1 MTDSQTPVV
10 VPPVWDDIPADL
22 ATRQQWLLWKFE
34 PKEGQV
40 KPGKIPYYV
49 QGGRRTG
56 GQGDDR
62 DRMRLATLP
71 VVRRAYERGG
81 WTGIGF
87 AFLPGDGLI
96 GIDIDGAI
104 DPATGAVTDRCA
116 AIIKAC
122 DSFTEY
128 SPSGKG
134 VHIIVQGETST
145 NKSNDIGLEVFCE
158 RQFFTFTANRYPA
171 TPADVLPIDEGVL
184 KRLHATID
192 EAKAAH
198 RAKSQPAAPAKQPP
212 PASALAAQQDG
223 SGVDDFKRINDAA
236 MGHLQGWV
244 PSLFPKAIQK
254 GLGFRVTSKALGRD
268 LQEDLSIMPEGIVDF
283 GLADMGDPKQGR
295 RTPID
300 LVMEWLP
307 ATKPTDALHW
317 LAQRL
322 GIALTPPTRRKP
334 KPIGANDSA
343 PAGGGK
349 DAKGGGHGSGA
360 GGSGGDD
367 PFDPDEVEYVDVVE
381 HLVKHRGRPQDCRE
395 NVMYCL
401 QLDPVL
407 KLLVKQNDF
416 THLLERSRTTP
427 WGHPPGE
434 WNEED
439 DLMLGE
445 YLLRVFGLGVKAT
458 STLRNGVLMAA
469 RSAKY
474 NPVLD
479 LIHKQKWDGVKRL
492 EHWLTDVYEIEER
505 PYTRLIGKCFIM
517 GLVKRALQPGC
528 KFDYML
534 IIKGEQGLK
543 KSTAF
548 RALAYPFFTDNAIR
562 MGDKDSL
569 MAMQLVWIAESA
581 ELESLNKS
589 ETTQIKQFL
598 SAQEDMFRPPY
609 GSQLIRAKRHSVN
622 VGTTNADTF
631 LKDATGDRRFW
642 PLEVHQVNEEVLAG
656 MRLQLFAEALH
667 RLNEGEPYW
676 PSKQEE
682 RELVF
687 PEQEPFKRV
696 DEWENILDAYV
707 NRDTPDKHDDISAP
721 VNAKR
726 AFFTSTELYAVALAI
741 KADRIDGSG
750 NMDTRISNSMKALG
764 FDRHR
769 EPDGKRRR
777 GFLRRPPA
785 TPIAAPQGAPVAPN
799 SAHVGPS
806 VDQDDDL
813 PL

>member
-10 VPPVWDDIPADL
+10 VPPVWDNIPQDL

-34 PKEGQV
+34 AKEGQA

-56 GQGDDR
+56 GQGDDK
-62 DRMRLATLP
+62 DRQRLATLA

-87 AFLPGDGLI
+87 AFLPDDGLI

-104 DPATGAVTDRCA
+104 DPATGVVTDRCA
-116 AIIKAC
+116 NIIKAC
-122 DSFTEY
+122 ASFTEV

-134 VHIIVQGETST
+134 VHIIVQGTTET
-145 NKSNDIGLEVFCE
+145 NKSNDIGLEVFCG
-158 RQFFTFTANRYPA
+158 RQFFTFTANRYPDTVA
-171 TPADVLPIDEGVL
+171 EVVPIDEGVL
-184 KRLHATID
+184 RRLHATID
-192 EAKAAH
+192 EAKAI
-198 RAKSQPAAPAKQPP
+198 RAAASRPAPP
-212 PASALAAQQDG
+212 PKPAWSPAPSSASPTAAQPDS
-223 SGVDDFKRINDAA
+223 SGADDFRRVNEAA
-236 MGHLQGWV
+236 MQSLQVWV
-244 PSLFPKAIQK
+244 PSLFASAIPK
-254 GLGFRVTSKALGRD
+254 GSGYRVTSKSLNRTN
-268 LQEDLSIMPEGIVDF
+268 QEDLSIAPEGIVDF
-283 GLADMGDPKQGR
+283 GVADMGDPKQGR

-307 ATKPTDALHW
+307 TAKPKEALHW
-317 LAQRL
+317 LAQRI
-322 GIALTPPTRRKP
+322 GVELTPPPARKQKNATAP
-334 KPIGANDSA
+334 A
-343 PAGGGK
+343 PAGGGNN
-349 DAKGGGHGSGA
+349 ANGGG
-360 GGSGGDD
+360 GGSGGGEPLDMDD
-367 PFDPDEVEYVDVVE
+367 PEFVDVVA
-381 HLVKHRGRPQDCRE
+381 HLVTHRGRPMDCRE

-401 QLDPVL
+401 QLDPNL
-407 KLLVKQNDF
+407 KELVKQNDF

-427 WGHPPGE
+427 WGHPAGE

-445 YLLRVFGLGVKAT
+445 YLLRNFGMAVKAT

-479 LIHKQKWDGVKRL
+479 LIHAEKWDGINRL

-505 PYTRLIGKCFIM
+505 PYTKLIGKCFIM

-642 PLEVHQVNEEVLAG
+642 PLEVHVVNEDTLAS

-667 RLNEGEPYW
+667 RLDAGEKFW
-676 PSKQEE
+676 PSRQEE

-687 PEQEPFKRV
+687 PEQEPFKRT
-696 DEWENILDAYV
+696 DTWEDIIDAYV
-707 NRDTPDKHDDISAP
+707 NRDNMDKHDDPLEP

-726 AFFTSTELYAVALAI
+726 TFFARTEIYEKALLI
-741 KADRIDGSG
+741 KADRMDGAG
-750 NMDTRISNSMKALG
+750 NMDTRISNAMRSLG
-764 FDRHR
+764 FDSYR
-769 EPDGKRRR
+769 ETTKGRRR
-777 GFLRRPPA
+777 GFLRRPP
-785 TPIAAPQGAPVAPN
+785 PPPPAAPNNAPVAQIGAAVPQ
-799 SAHVGPS
+799 S
-806 VDQDDDL
+806 VSEDDDL

>member
-10 VPPVWDDIPADL
+10 VPPVWDNIPANL

-34 PKEGQV
+34 AKEGQA

-62 DRMRLATLP
+62 DRQRLATLA

-81 WTGIGF
+81 WSGIGF
-87 AFLPGDGLI
+87 AFLPDDGLI

-104 DPATGAVTDRCA
+104 DPATGTITERCA
-116 AIIKAC
+116 NIIKAC
-122 DSFTEY
+122 NSFTEY

-134 VHIIVQGETST
+134 VHIIVQGTTET
-145 NKSNDIGLEVFCE
+145 NKSNDIGLEVFCG
-158 RQFFTFTANRYPA
+158 RQFFTFTANRYPD
-171 TPADVLPIDEGVL
+171 TVQDVVPIDAGVL

-192 EAKAAH
+192 EAKAI
-198 RAKSQPAAPAKQPP
+198 RAAASRPTPAPKAKPAPA
-212 PASALAAQQDG
+212 SSNAAQPDS
-223 SGVDDFKRINDAA
+223 SGADDFRRVNEEA
-236 MGHLQGWV
+236 MQALQVWV
-244 PSLFPKAIQK
+244 PSLFQAAIPK
-254 GLGFRVTSKALGRD
+254 GGGYRVTSKSLNRTN
-268 LQEDLSIMPEGIVDF
+268 QEDLSIMPEGIVDF
-283 GLADMGDPKQGR
+283 GVADMGDPKQGR

-307 ATKPTDALHW
+307 TTKPKEALHW
-317 LAQRL
+317 LAQRIGVVL
-322 GIALTPPTRRKP
+322 APPPQRKP
-334 KPIGANDSA
+334 KNANASA
-343 PAGGGK
+343 PAGGGNNAN
-349 DAKGGGHGSGA
+349 DG
-360 GGSGGDD
+360 GGSGGGGE
-367 PFDPDEVEYVDVVE
+367 PPDTEDHEFVDVVA
-381 HLVKHRGRPQDCRE
+381 HLVTHRGRPMDCRE

-401 QLDPVL
+401 QLDPKL
-407 KLLVKQNDF
+407 KELVKQNDF

-427 WGHPPGE
+427 WGHPAGE

-445 YLLRVFGLGVKAT
+445 YLLRNFGMAVKAT

-479 LIHKQKWDGVKRL
+479 LIHAEKWDGIDRL

-642 PLEVHQVNEEVLAG
+642 PLEVHVVNEDTLAG

-667 RLNEGEPYW
+667 RLNAGERFW
-676 PSKQEE
+676 PNREEE

-687 PEQEPFKRV
+687 PEQEPFKRN
-696 DEWENILDAYV
+696 DTWEDIIDAYV
-707 NRDTPDKHDDISAP
+707 NRDTPDKHDDPNAP
-721 VNAKR
+721 VNSKR
-726 AFFTSTELYAVALAI
+726 DFFTTAEIYDKALLI
-741 KADRIDGSG
+741 KADRIDGAG
-750 NMDTRISNSMKALG
+750 NMDTRIGNAMRALN
-764 FDRHR
+764 FVRDR
-769 EPDGKRRR
+769 EKTGKRRR
-777 GFLRRPPA
+777 GFLRLPPPPPPA
-785 TPIAAPQGAPVAPN
+785 APKTAPVAPQT
-799 SAHVGPS
+799 AHVRPQAS
-806 VDQDDDL
+806 EDDDL

>member
-10 VPPVWDDIPADL
+10 VPPVWENIPPDL

-34 PKEGQV
+34 AKEGQT

-56 GQGDDR
+56 GQGDER
-62 DRMRLATLP
+62 DRQRLATLP

-87 AFLPGDGLI
+87 AFLPDDGLI

-104 DPATGAVTDRCA
+104 DLATGAVTERCA
-116 AIIKAC
+116 NIIAAC
-122 DSFTEY
+122 ASFTEV

-134 VHIIVQGETST
+134 VHIIVQGTTDT
-145 NKSNDIGLEVFCE
+145 NKSNDIGLEVFCG
-158 RQFFTFTANRYPA
+158 RQFFTFTANRYPD
-171 TPADVLPIDEGVL
+171 TVPDVVQIDAGVL

-192 EAKAAH
+192 EAKAIRQAAS
-198 RAKSQPAAPAKQPP
+198 RPAPPPKPAAAPAAQPE
-212 PASALAAQQDG
+212 AAG
-223 SGVDDFKRINDAA
+223 ADDFKRVNEAA
-236 MGHLQGWV
+236 MQSLQMWV
-244 PSLFPKAIQK
+244 PSLFQSAIAK
-254 GLGFRVTSKALGRD
+254 GAGYRVTSKSLNRTN
-268 LQEDLSIMPEGIVDF
+268 QEDLSIMPEGIVDF
-283 GLADMGDPKQGR
+283 GVADMGDPKQGR

-307 ATKPTDALHW
+307 AAKPKEALHW
-317 LAQRL
+317 LAQRI
-322 GIALTPPTRRKP
+322 GIDLAPPQQRKP
-334 KPIGANDSA
+334 KIATAPA
-343 PAGGGK
+343 PAGGGEI
-349 DAKGGGHGSGA
+349 A
-360 GGSGGDD
+360 GGSGGGDD
-367 PFDPDEVEYVDVVE
+367 DGGGNHMPPAGDEEDPDVFAR
-381 HLVKHRGRPQDCRE
+381 LVRHRGRALDCRE

-401 QLDPVL
+401 QLDPEL
-407 KLLVKQNDF
+407 KELVKQNDF
-416 THLLERSRTTP
+416 THLLERSRMTP
-427 WGHPPGE
+427 WGHPAGE

-445 YLLRVFGLGVKAT
+445 YLLRNYRLGIKAT

-479 LIHKQKWDGVKRL
+479 LIHAEKWDGVDRL
-492 EHWLTDVYEIEER
+492 EHWLTDVYEIQER

-642 PLEVHQVNEEVLAG
+642 PLEVHVVNEDTLAG

-667 RLNEGEPYW
+667 RLEAGERFW
-676 PSKQEE
+676 PDREEE
-682 RELVF
+682 RALVF
-687 PEQEPFKRV
+687 PEQEPFKRT
-696 DEWENILDAYV
+696 DTWEDMIDAYV
-707 NRDTPDKHDDISAP
+707 NRDTPDKNDDPNSP

-726 AFFTSTELYAVALAI
+726 DFFTTVEIYEKALLI
-741 KADRIDGSG
+741 KADRIDGFG
-750 NMDTRISNSMKALG
+750 NMDTRIGNAMRALD

-769 EPDGKRRR
+769 ETGGKRRR
-777 GFLRRPPA
+777 GFVRRPPPPPPA
-785 TPIAAPQGAPVAPN
+785 TPNAAPMAPKM
-799 SAHVGPS
+799 AHVGPS
-806 VDQDDDL
+806 ASEDDDL

>member
-1 MTDSQTPVV
+1 MRNDQIPVAP
-10 VPPVWDDIPADL
+10 PPVWDSIPPDL
-22 ATRQQWLLWKFE
+22 ANRQQWMLWKFE
-34 PKEGQV
+34 LKKGAD
-40 KPGKIPYYV
+40 KPAKVPYYV

-56 GQGDDR
+56 GQGEDR
-62 DRMRLATLP
+62 DRQRLATLA

-81 WTGIGF
+81 WSGIGF
-87 AFLPGDGLI
+87 GFLPDDGLI
-96 GIDIDGAI
+96 GIDIDDAI
-104 DPATGAVTDRCA
+104 NLETGEVSERCA
-116 AIIKAC
+116 SIIKAVS
-122 DSFTEY
+122 SFTEY
-128 SPSGKG
+128 SVSGTG
-134 VHIIVQGETST
+134 VHIIVHGKTVT
-145 NKSNDIGLEVFCE
+145 NKFNGIGLEVFCGS
-158 RQFFTFTANRYPA
+158 QFFVFSGKHYPN
-171 TPADVLPIDEGVL
+171 TPVEVLPIDEGVL
-184 KRLHATID
+184 KRLHKTID
-192 EAKAAH
+192 DAKEAARIKRH
-198 RAKSQPAAPAKQPP
+198 P
-212 PASALAAQQDG
+212 PAVAKPSVAKPVGGQDG
-223 SGVDDFKRINDAA
+223 GDDFKHVNEVA
-236 MGHLQGWV
+236 MLSLQAWV
-244 PSLFPKAIQK
+244 PSLFPSAFQK
-254 GLGFRVTSKALGRD
+254 GQGFRVSSKSLNRQ

-283 GLADMGDPKQGR
+283 GVADMGDAQQGR

-307 ATKPTDALHW
+307 ASKPKEALHW

-322 GIALTPPTRRKP
+322 GVELTKQTKQSQKPPR
-334 KPIGANDSA
+334 ANAPA
-343 PAGGGK
+343 PAGEA
-349 DAKGGGHGSGA
+349 DNAQDI
-360 GGSGGDD
+360 GGDS
-367 PFDPDEVEYVDVVE
+367 VDVFE
-381 HLVKHRGRPQDCRE
+381 RLVLHRGRPMDCRE

-401 QLDPVL
+401 QLDPTL
-407 KLLVKQNDF
+407 KELVKQNDF
-416 THLLERSRTTP
+416 THLIERSRITP
-427 WGHPPGE
+427 WGHPAGD

-445 YLLRVFGLGVKAT
+445 YLLRTYGMSVKAT

-469 RSAKY
+469 RSSKY

-479 LIHKQKWDGVKRL
+479 LIHSQKWDGVERL
-492 EHWLTDVYEIEER
+492 EHWLTDVYEVDDR

-622 VGTTNADTF
+622 VGTTNADEF

-642 PLEVHQVNEEVLAG
+642 PLEVKVVNEELLAG

-667 RLNEGEPYW
+667 RLNAGEPYW
-676 PSKQEE
+676 PNKEQEKT
-682 RELVF
+682 LVF
-687 PEQEPFKRV
+687 PEQAPFKRT
-696 DEWENILDAYV
+696 DTWEDIVDAYI
-707 NRDTPDKHDDISAP
+707 NRDTPDKHDDPNSP

-726 AFFTSTELYAVALAI
+726 DFFSRAEIYERALLI
-741 KADRIDGSG
+741 KADRIDGAG
-750 NMDTRISNSMKALG
+750 NMDTRIGNAMRALG
-764 FDRHR
+764 FDKHR
-769 EPDGKRRR
+769 QTSGKRLR
-777 GFLRRPPA
+777 GFLRRPP
-785 TPIAAPQGAPVAPN
+785 PPPLAAPENVPVDMN
-799 SAHVGPS
+799 EAHSGPEAS
-806 VDQDDDL
+806 EDDDL

>member
-1 MTDSQTPVV
+1 MNEQQTPVV
-10 VPPVWDDIPADL
+10 VPPVWDNIPAEL
-22 ATRQQWLLWKFE
+22 ANRQQWLLWKFE
-34 PKEGQV
+34 AKEGQA

-49 QGGRRTG
+49 QGGRRAG

-62 DRMRLATLP
+62 DRQRLATLP

-81 WTGIGF
+81 WSGIGF
-87 AFLPGDGLI
+87 AFLPDDGLI

-104 DPATGAVTDRCA
+104 DLATGAITERCA
-116 AIIKAC
+116 SIIKAC
-122 DSFTEY
+122 NSFTEY

-134 VHIIVQGETST
+134 VHIIVQGTTTT
-145 NKSNDIGLEVFCE
+145 NKSNDIGLEMFCGK
-158 RQFFTFTANRYPA
+158 QFFTFTANRYPD
-171 TPADVLPIDEGVL
+171 TPAEVQPIEEGVL
-184 KRLHATID
+184 KRLHKTID
-192 EAKAAH
+192 DAKQAAAD
-198 RAKSQPAAPAKQPP
+198 AKRPPAAKPR
-212 PASALAAQQDG
+212 PASTSAAQPEG
-223 SGVDDFKRINDAA
+223 SGGDDFKRVNELA
-236 MGHLQGWV
+236 MASLPAWV
-244 PSLFPKAIQK
+244 PSLFNHAIVK
-254 GLGFRVTSKALGRD
+254 GGGYRVTSKALGRD
-268 LQEDLSIMPEGIVDF
+268 LQEDLSINPEGIVDF
-283 GLADMGDPKQGR
+283 GVADMGDAKQGK

-307 ATKPTDALHW
+307 AAKPADALHW
-317 LAQRL
+317 LAQRI
-322 GIALTPPTRRKP
+322 GIELTKPEPRKP
-334 KPIGANDSA
+334 KPKATPEAKKPTAPA
-343 PAGGGK
+343 PAGGGE
-349 DAKGGGHGSGA
+349 GGGGDGEDYA
-360 GGSGGDD
+360 GDLGVL
-367 PFDPDEVEYVDVVE
+367 FEQ
-381 HLVKHRGRPQDCRE
+381 LVLHRGKPMDCRE

-401 QLDPVL
+401 QHDPEL
-407 KLLVKQNDF
+407 YGLVKQNDF
-416 THLLERSRTTP
+416 THLLERSRATP
-427 WGHPPGE
+427 WGAPAGE

-445 YLLRVFGLGVKAT
+445 YLLRVHRLGVKAT

-479 LIHKQKWDGVKRL
+479 LIHAQEWDGIKRL
-492 EHWLTDVYEIEER
+492 DHWLTDVYEIEER
-505 PYTRLIGKCFIM
+505 PYTQLIGRCFIM
-517 GLVKRALQPGC
+517 GMVNRALHPGC

-548 RALAYPFFTDNAIR
+548 RALAYPYFTDNAIR

-642 PLEVHQVNEEVLAG
+642 PLEVQLVNEDVLLNI
-656 MRLQLFAEALH
+656 RLQLFAEALH
-667 RLNEGEPYW
+667 RLKEGERYW
-676 PSKQEE
+676 PTKQEE

-687 PEQEPFKRV
+687 PEQEPFKRT
-696 DEWENILDAYV
+696 DTWEDKIDVYV
-707 NRDTPDKHDDISAP
+707 NSEYTPQDDPMAVPNIKRD
-721 VNAKR
+721 
-726 AFFTSTELYAVALAI
+726 FFTTVEIYEKALGI
-741 KADRIDGSG
+741 KMDRIDGAG
-750 NMDTRISNSMKALG
+750 NMDTRIGNAMRALA

-769 EPDGKRRR
+769 ETNGKRRR
-777 GFLRRPPA
+777 GFRRRPPS
-785 TPIAAPQGAPVAPN
+785 PPPAAPYGVAV
-799 SAHVGPS
+799 AHEPAHESTYSGPAAS
-806 VDQDDDL
+806 EDDDL